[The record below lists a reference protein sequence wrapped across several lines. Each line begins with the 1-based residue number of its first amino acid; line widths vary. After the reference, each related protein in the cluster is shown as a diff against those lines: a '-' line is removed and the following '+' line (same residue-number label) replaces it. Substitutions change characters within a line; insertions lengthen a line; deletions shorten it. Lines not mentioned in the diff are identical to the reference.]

1 MSKRRKNTRKINK
14 KALLTILVIFILITG
29 LIGGTVGLVVMG
41 NMLRT
46 KPDLEI
52 TNLLSKESS
61 KIFDKDGNQIA
72 DVGLQIRTNVT
83 YEQLPESLVDAF
95 LAVEDSRFFEHP
107 GFDTAVS

>member
-72 DVGLQIRTNVT
+72 DVG
-83 YEQLPESLVDAF
+83 YK
-95 LAVEDSRFFEHP
+95 
-107 GFDTAVS
+107 